1 MSTRDNPDDGKWLQ
15 TARLKAGF
23 SSRGMAS
30 GVVNYSPETIG
41 RHERGEVPVTPDDII
56 RYADAYG
63 SPDILHRYCAQCP
76 VGQRTGKQCNHRSLA
91 ESAMRLEIMVEDAQG
106 IANSLKRIAFDGVI
120 DSTEEADFAKA
131 IDFLNLL
138 KATVEDMLLI
148 GAQKRTAPAPPGTAL
163 KPLGY

>member
-1 MSTRDNPDDGKWLQ
+1 MSTRENPDDEKWLQ
-15 TARLKAGF
+15 AARLKAGF

-56 RYADAYG
+56 LYADAYG
-63 SPDILHRYCAQCP
+63 SPDLLHRYCARCP
-76 VGQRTGKQCNHRSLA
+76 VGQRTGKQCNHRPLA

-106 IANSLKRIAFDGVI
+106 IADSLKRIAFDGVI
-120 DSTEEADFAKA
+120 DSSEEADFEKA

-138 KATVEDMLLI
+138 KSTVDDMLLI
-148 GAQKRTAPAPPGTAL
+148 GAQKKNGSRTTGNRS
-163 KPLGY
+163 